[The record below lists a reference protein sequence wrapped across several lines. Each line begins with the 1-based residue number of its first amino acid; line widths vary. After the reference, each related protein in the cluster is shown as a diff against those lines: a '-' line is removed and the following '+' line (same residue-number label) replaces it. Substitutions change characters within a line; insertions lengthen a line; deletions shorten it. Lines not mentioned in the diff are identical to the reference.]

1 MIFAS
6 DFPLQIICSNHMKS
20 KEIKKAIERKTR
32 EFELAMETGAPHTQ
46 LKGLYKQ
53 LKELQYQFSMT
64 EIKERYPEDV
74 A

>member
-1 MIFAS
+1 
-6 DFPLQIICSNHMKS
+6 MKS
-20 KEIKKAIERKTR
+20 KEIKKAIERKTK
-32 EFELAMETGAPHTQ
+32 EFEVAMETGAPHTQ
-46 LKGLYKQ
+46 LKELYKQ